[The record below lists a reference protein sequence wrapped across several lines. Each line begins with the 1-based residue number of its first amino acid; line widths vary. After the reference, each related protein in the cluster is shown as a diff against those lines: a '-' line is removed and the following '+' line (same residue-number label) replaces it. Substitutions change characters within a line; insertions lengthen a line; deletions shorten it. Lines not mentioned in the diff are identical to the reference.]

1 MMTDRMKLEK
11 MKEEVMLEE
20 SSYERMKKENVLE
33 KLIISADNKTEQL
46 MSLIII
52 PMYEHDGDFL
62 KKTLS
67 ELGYTPS
74 YEEEYNAFWERMCY
88 KVTL

>member
-1 MMTDRMKLEK
+1 MTDRKKLEK
-11 MKEEVMLEE
+11 MKEEIMSEE
-20 SSYERMKKENVLE
+20 NSYERMKKENVLD
-33 KLIISADNKTEQL
+33 KLLIASDNKTEQL

-52 PMYEHDGDFL
+52 PIYEHDGEFL

-74 YEEEYNAFWERMCY
+74 YKEEYNAFWERMCY
-88 KVTL
+88 VVTL